1 MQHIIALAQQLHE
14 FSQRTEARE
23 AEMWRRLGLVA
34 IKDMMQATL
43 ARHYIE
49 AKLELNRMQNQL
61 ALLQGRDLDKMAVD
75 LALLRVDQDHL
86 KGELVPRLQQ
96 NEVGLRTRI
105 EQLEQDCINLCAHEM
120 YIQ

>member
-1 MQHIIALAQQLHE
+1 
-14 FSQRTEARE
+14 
-23 AEMWRRLGLVA
+23 MWRRLGPVA
-34 IKDMMQATL
+34 TIDVMQAAL
-43 ARHYIE
+43 AQCYTE
-49 AKLELNRMQNQL
+49 AKLGLDQMRNQL